1 MDQKEKLVINIGVAD
16 HTENGLEFI
25 CSWEENGMPLDS
37 LGVAIEVDDM
47 CSYGSKYLSD
57 VLKCVLQIEKLDLWD
72 IKLNFFNEY
81 VGKEVSTIYKKLRKA
96 EDLGQDLL
104 ASLVGQYRW

>member
-1 MDQKEKLVINIGVAD
+1 MDQKEQLVINIGVTAD
-16 HTENGLEFI
+16 NGLEFI

-37 LGVAIEVDDM
+37 LGVAIEVGDM
-47 CSYGSKYLSD
+47 CFYGSKYLSD

-72 IKLNFFNEY
+72 IKLNFFNVY
-81 VGKEVSTIYKKLRKA
+81 VGKEVSTIYEKLRKA

-104 ASLVGQYRW
+104 ASLVGQNRW